1 MRKFVNYIKRKWVA
15 YLMVL
20 PLAVGMAVFSIY
32 PPIRGLVISFFDVYK
47 VTDGLNNFVGFDNF
61 KNLFG
66 DTIFLNSAKT
76 LLTLQLPRLIVNCS
90 VPFIYAELL
99 FAVSNKKAQGAY
111 RIIMLLP
118 MVCPSIVNTLIWQY
132 YYAYDGGL
140 FNEALMG
147 LGIITENIDFLGVD
161 HVIKSLIFMGF
172 PWLPGI
178 SALIVFSGLINI
190 PSEVIEASQLDGCGP
205 FKRIF
210 VLHLPYLIG
219 QIKYVVV
226 FGIINI
232 FQDYSNQLLFADKV
246 GAVIYVP
253 AYYMYR
259 LVNTNQ
265 DIGKAAAIGVV
276 LFVIIML
283 ITAATYKLL
292 NAKDEENV

>member
-1 MRKFVNYIKRKWVA
+1 M
-15 YLMVL
+15 
-20 PLAVGMAVFSIY
+20 
-32 PPIRGLVISFFDVYK
+32 
-47 VTDGLNNFVGFDNF
+47 
-61 KNLFG
+61 
-66 DTIFLNSAKT
+66 
-76 LLTLQLPRLIVNCS
+76 
-90 VPFIYAELL
+90 
-99 FAVSNKKAQGAY
+99 
-111 RIIMLLP
+111 
-118 MVCPSIVNTLIWQY
+118 
-132 YYAYDGGL
+132 
-140 FNEALMG
+140 
-147 LGIITENIDFLGVD
+147 
-161 HVIKSLIFMGF
+161 
-172 PWLPGI
+172 
-178 SALIVFSGLINI
+178 
-190 PSEVIEASQLDGCGP
+190 
-205 FKRIF
+205 
-210 VLHLPYLIG
+210 PYLIG